1 MVIKL
6 YNNMSDIN
14 VVGKNL
20 LNERTINA
28 TLKDTTNFLRPS
40 LELNT
45 QAQSFNYFYIP
56 VFGRYYFIDDYSIIR
71 NNFLRIVG
79 RVDVLETYKN
89 DILNSYGLMRK
100 GKNYNKYYG
109 TFESEVREER
119 RIINF
124 ENNFNETGQLVLIT
138 VNGGDNVEQ

>member
-14 VVGKNL
+14 VLGKNL
-20 LNERTINA
+20 LNERTVNA
-28 TLKDTTNFLRPS
+28 VLKDTTNFLRPS

-45 QAQSFNYFYIP
+45 PAQSFNYFYIP
-56 VFGRYYFIDDYSIIR
+56 SFGRYYFIDDYSIIR
-71 NNFLRIVG
+71 NNLLRIVG

-89 DILNSYGLMRK
+89 DVLNSYGLMRK

-124 ENNFNETGQLVLIT
+124 ENNFNESGQLVLIT
-138 VNGGDNVEQ
+138 VNGGDNTEQ